1 MSPKSLADRL
11 PVLSLAIRNLSR
23 SKTRSALAAIG
34 IAIGVIAIVS
44 LGMFGS
50 AFQRSQMQNIGTIG
64 NNVGVFP
71 GEDLD
76 RANFTERQLREI
88 RRAAQPADLIAIKQD
103 VREMRSRDGTTDQT
117 VYGIADPDRLFDVR
131 QGAIPDNWRS
141 GIIVGDQLATI
152 EGIETGDALNLDGQ
166 TYRVAA
172 VLEDAGQ
179 ATLVNPNNAVILP
192 PSRFAEDTYTQV
204 IVLSDTTAEATRT
217 AERIRTAMNDRRER
231 VQVFEFSQLA
241 QQINQLFLQL
251 NLFLIGIGA
260 VSLVVAGTSILNV
273 MLMSTVERRGEIGVL
288 RAVGFK
294 RFAVLRIFLTEAAML
309 GLIGGSAGVVVSV
322 LIGTGIHSLFLGDPF
337 AFDTL
342 SVIYVVGGFSF
353 GIGSGLISGAYPAW
367 KASRLD
373 PVEALRE

>member
-1 MSPKSLADRL
+1 MSPRSLADRV
-11 PVLSLAIRNLSR
+11 PVLSLALRNLSR

-50 AFQRSQMQNIGTIG
+50 AFQRSQMENIGTIG

-76 RANFTERQLREI
+76 RANFTETQLREI
-88 RRAAQPADLIAIKQD
+88 RRSAQPADLIAIKQD
-103 VREMRSRDGTTDQT
+103 SRERRTRGGTTPQT
-117 VYGIADPDRLFDVR
+117 VYGIAEPDRLFDVR
-131 QGAIPDNWRS
+131 DGQIPSNWRS
-141 GIIVGDQLATI
+141 GIVVGDQLATM
-152 EGIETGDALNLDGQ
+152 EGIETGDAINLDGQ

-241 QQINQLFLQL
+241 QQIGQLFLQL

-294 RFAVLRIFLTEAAML
+294 RLAVLRIFLTEAALL
-309 GLIGGSAGVVVSV
+309 GLIGGTAGVIVSV
-322 LIGTGIHSLFLGDPF
+322 LIGAGIHSLFLGDPL

-342 SVIYVVGGFSF
+342 SLIYIVGGFSF

-367 KASRLD
+367 KASQLD

>member
-50 AFQRSQMQNIGTIG
+50 AFQRSQMENIGTIG
-64 NNVGVFP
+64 NDVGVFP

-76 RANFTERQLREI
+76 RANFTETQLREI

-103 VREMRSRDGTTDQT
+103 VRDMRTRDGTAGQT
-117 VYGIADPDRLFDVR
+117 VYGIADPGRLFDVR
-131 QGAIPDNWRS
+131 QGEIPDNWRS
-141 GIIVGDQLATI
+141 GIVVGDQLATI

-166 TYRVAA
+166 TYRVTA

-179 ATLVNPNNAVILP
+179 ATLVNPNDAVILP

-231 VQVFEFSQLA
+231 VQVFEFGQLA
-241 QQINQLFLQL
+241 EQINQLFLQL

-309 GLIGGSAGVVVSV
+309 GLIGGTAGVVVSV
-322 LIGTGIHSLFLGDPF
+322 LIGAGIHSLFLGDPF

-342 SVIYVVGGFSF
+342 SVIYIVGGFSF

>member
-1 MSPKSLADRL
+1 MSPRSLADRV
-11 PVLSLAIRNLSR
+11 PVLSLALRNLSR

-50 AFQRSQMQNIGTIG
+50 AFQRSQMENIGTIG

-76 RANFTERQLREI
+76 RANFTETQLQEI
-88 RRAAQPADLIAIKQD
+88 RRSAQPADLIAIKQD
-103 VREMRSRDGTTDQT
+103 SREMRTREGTTSRT
-117 VYGIADPDRLFDVR
+117 VYGIAEPDRLFDVR
-131 QGAIPDNWRS
+131 DGQIPPNWRS
-141 GIIVGDQLATI
+141 GIVVGDQLATV
-152 EGIETGDALNLDGQ
+152 EGIETGDAMNLDGQ

-179 ATLVNPNNAVILP
+179 ATLINPNSAVILP

-204 IVLSDTTAEATRT
+204 IVLSDTTAEATQT

-241 QQINQLFLQL
+241 QQIGQLFLQL

-294 RFAVLRIFLTEAAML
+294 RLAVLRIFLTEAALL
-309 GLIGGSAGVVVSV
+309 GLIGGTAGVIVSV
-322 LIGTGIHSLFLGDPF
+322 LIGAGIHSLFLGDPL

-342 SVIYVVGGFSF
+342 SLIYIGGGFSF

-367 KASRLD
+367 KASQLD